1 MKPDIKC
8 PKQGCWR
15 VCDRFSDSCYLMCTT
30 INGIVHYAPLYIH
43 SFRLVAPRRLLDA
56 QTFNTQ
62 YHDYSEIKAF
72 PDRLRWCRHHKGIL
86 QKDVAKVL
94 GLTSSNYRNL
104 ENGRQEYLEK
114 SIIDKL
120 AAFYGLS
127 PADLLDDYNLF
138 LYRGQ
143 GKQLRAYR
151 QQLNMS
157 REQFAEFF
165 HISPVSLA
173 SWECDKNRMFKRQW
187 EQHFKQI
194 DFSAVE

>member
-1 MKPDIKC
+1 
-8 PKQGCWR
+8 
-15 VCDRFSDSCYLMCTT
+15 MCTT

-56 QTFNTQ
+56 QTFNKQ
-62 YHDYSEIKAF
+62 YHDYSEIKAL
-72 PDRLRWCRHHKGIL
+72 PDRLRWCRHQKGIL